1 MNQAK
6 EITKKLYNNILNSI
20 KLQYKNGYYIYDS
33 GNSKISKPYRLL
45 VNLINLKININ
56 KLIKLKI
63 NLKKKE

>member
-1 MNQAK
+1 MDTIFMN
-6 EITKKLYNNILNSI
+6 
-20 KLQYKNGYYIYDS
+20 S

>member
-1 MNQAK
+1 MDTIFMN
-6 EITKKLYNNILNSI
+6 
-20 KLQYKNGYYIYDS
+20 S

-63 NLKKKE
+63 KLKKKE